1 MESRFEQFIKSKL
14 YLLGVTPR
22 TVEWY
27 RHSLRWL
34 PSEQPTQTDLNDLVR
49 HLQDTGHKPT
59 GVNCVARC
67 VNSYLHWNSGTD
79 RKCGPGCTHPRIRPV
94 REPKVVMPTFNEQQI
109 KLLVQWKPKTK
120 YHRRLHLL
128 VLFLLDTGCRISE
141 ALTLRV
147 SSIDMDNLLVTLDG
161 KGRRQ
166 RIVPFSPELRR
177 AMYRHAASL
186 KLTPHDLLLGSR
198 KGTEWARRN
207 ITRDVKRIC
216 RSLGFTAPARTL
228 HAFRHSFAVSYLRR
242 GGDVFRLQKTL
253 GHSTLEMT
261 RRYVNMTT
269 DDLRETHAR
278 VSLLK

>member
-27 RHSLRWL
+27 RHSLKWM
-34 PSEQPTQTDLNDLVR
+34 PSEKPSQRDLDDLVR
-49 HLQDTGHKPT
+49 RLQDTGHKVT

-67 VNSYLHWNSGTD
+67 LNSYLHWDSGTD
-79 RKCGPGCTHPRIRPV
+79 RRCGPGCTHPRIRPL
-94 REPKVVMPTFNEQQI
+94 REPKTIMPTFTEAQI
-109 KLLVQWKPKTK
+109 KRLVQWKPKRK
-120 YHRRLHLL
+120 YDSRLHLL
-128 VLFLLDTGCRISE
+128 ILFLLDTGCRISE

-147 SSIDMDNLLVTLDG
+147 SSVDMDNMLCTLDG

-177 AMYRHAASL
+177 AMFRHMTTL
-186 KLTPHDLLLGSR
+186 KLLPHDRLLGSR
-198 KGTEWARRN
+198 CGTEWARRN
-207 ITRDVKRIC
+207 ITRDVKKVC
-216 RSLGFTAPARTL
+216 RSLGFEPPPRTL
-228 HAFRHSFAVSYLRR
+228 HSFRHSFAVCYLRR

-269 DDLRETHAR
+269 DDLKEVHAR

>member
-1 MESRFEQFIKSKL
+1 MESRFEQFIKDKQ

-22 TVEWY
+22 TVQWY
-27 RHSLRWL
+27 RHALRWL
-34 PSEQPTQTDLNDLVR
+34 PTERPTQAQLDHLVR
-49 HLQDTGHKPT
+49 HLQETNHKVT

-67 VNSYLHWNSGTD
+67 LNSYLHWNSGTD
-79 RKCGPGCTHPRIRPV
+79 RKCGPGCTHPRIRPL
-94 REPKVVMPTFNEQQI
+94 REPHVVMPTFTEGQI
-109 KLLVQWKPKTK
+109 KLLVQWRPKSK
-120 YHRRLHLL
+120 YQRRLHLL

-147 SSIDMDNLLVTLDG
+147 SSIDLDNLLCTLDG

-177 AMYRHAASL
+177 AMFRHISAL
-186 KLTPHDLLLGSR
+186 KLSPHDLLLGSR

-207 ITRDVKRIC
+207 ITRDVKKIC
-216 RSLGFTAPARTL
+216 GSLGFTAPVRIL
-228 HAFRHSFAVSYLRR
+228 HSFRHSFAVSYLRR

-278 VSLLK
+278 ISLLK